1 MQEEILFRLLFNLGL
16 IPKNALPGT
25 LRTLDILNE
34 WDINHNEV
42 FKKREI
48 FFNGDAFAV
57 VAVVVA
63 KAPCHKHENVLP
75 LIL

>member
-25 LRTLDILNE
+25 LPTLDILNE

-57 VAVVVA
+57 VAR
-63 KAPCHKHENVLP
+63 C
-75 LIL
+75 